1 MIESLSSK
9 DYSGK
14 LLHPRVDNEDY
25 SMKKPVKVAIV
36 GFPNVGKSTL
46 FNRLSKK
53 KKSLVHSLPGMTR
66 DQVSAL
72 CQIEEKRFFLL
83 DTGGFFGSIEDPFS
97 TQVKEKA
104 WEASKEADILL
115 YVLDGKRGLL
125 PGEEDLYFSLKKFNK
140 PIIVV
145 VNKVDSVTEEEKM
158 GDFFRLG
165 EEKLFLV
172 SAEHKR
178 NLEDLEEFLLR
189 LLPTSREEKTETEP
203 LKIAVVGRINVGKSL
218 LVNHLSGE
226 ERLIVSEIPGTT
238 RDSTDTLIRRN
249 KKTYCLIDTAGI
261 RKMSR
266 TRDKRE
272 KAGIV
277 KAKKD
282 IKQADVVCLILD
294 ASELPTRQDTAIAHQ
309 AHESGKPLVI
319 ALNKWD
325 LIEKKRQSF
334 DEFRR
339 KIFGKLD
346 FVSYAPLVSI
356 SALTGQRVIKIL
368 DLAQEVYANATKK
381 IPTSRLNSFLTWV
394 NVNHPPVSKKG
405 QRIKVKYMV
414 QKGILPPA
422 FILFSRSPSSLN
434 PSYEK
439 FFIRIL
445 REQFGFQGTPIRLI
459 LNKGVRQS

>member
-1 MIESLSSK
+1 
-9 DYSGK
+9 
-14 LLHPRVDNEDY
+14 
-25 SMKKPVKVAIV
+25 MKRPVKVAIV

-66 DQVSAL
+66 DQVPAL
-72 CQIEEKRFFLL
+72 CQIEEKNFFLL
-83 DTGGFFGSIEDPFS
+83 DTGGFFDSLEDPIS
-97 TQVKEKA
+97 SQVKEKA

-125 PGEEDLYFSLKKFNK
+125 PGEEELYFSLKKLNK
-140 PIIVV
+140 PLIVV
-145 VNKVDSVTEEEKM
+145 VNKVDSITEEEKM

-165 EEKLFLV
+165 EDQIFLV

-178 NLEDLEEFLLR
+178 NIEDLEEFLFQS
-189 LLPTSREEKTETEP
+189 LPPSREKKTETEL
-203 LKIAVVGRINVGKSL
+203 LKIAVVGRINVGKSS
-218 LVNHLSGE
+218 LVNRLSGE

-249 KKTYCLIDTAGI
+249 KRTYCLIDTAGI

-294 ASELPTRQDTAIAHQ
+294 ALEFPTRQDTAIAHQ
-309 AHESGKPLVI
+309 AHESGKPLII

-325 LIEKKRQSF
+325 LIEKETQSF
-334 DEFRR
+334 DEFQR

-356 SALTGQRVIKIL
+356 SALTGQRIIKIL
-368 DLAQEVYANATKK
+368 DLAEEVYGNATKK
-381 IPTSRLNSFLTWV
+381 IPTSRLNSFLTWM
-394 NVNHPPVSKKG
+394 NANHPPVSKKG
-405 QRIKVKYMV
+405 KRLKVKYMV
-414 QKGILPPA
+414 QKGILPPV
-422 FILFSRSPSSLN
+422 FILFSRSRSSLN

-439 FFIRIL
+439 FFIKIL
-445 REQFGFQGTPIRLI
+445 REQFGFRGTPVRLI
-459 LNKGVRQS
+459 LNKGVRHS